1 MSDAAF
7 ELRECASGFLNLRVD
22 SSDDAA
28 ELAGARVADMLGAA
42 LPFKPNVCARGEAAT
57 AYWRGPGEWLLAT
70 PDGSESALEA
80 RLRQALASCRS
91 AVVDVSGAY
100 ALFEL
105 GGQKAEEVLRK
116 SSPCDFHPAVFAPPR
131 CAQTVFAKTH
141 ALIAARPDR
150 CFELIVRASYA
161 AYVRAWLAA
170 AAAEY
175 KT

>member
-7 ELRECASGFLNLRVD
+7 TLCARASGFLNLRLD

-28 ELAGARVADMLGAA
+28 ESAGGRAANALGAA
-42 LPFKPNVCARGEAAT
+42 LPFTPNVFARGEAAT
-57 AYWRGPGEWLLAT
+57 AYWLGPGEWLLAT
-70 PDGSESALEA
+70 PDGSESALEE
-80 RLRQALASCRS
+80 RLRQALAGCRS

-105 GGQKAEEVLRK
+105 GGQNAEEVLRK
-116 SSPCDFHPAVFAPPR
+116 SSPYDFHPAVFAPPR

-161 AYVRAWLAA
+161 DYVRAWLAA

-175 KT
+175 TT